1 MGRWALTLVI
11 VESRG
16 GAHFTVELKVVL
28 LVMKNPQT
36 ALFYAIVVMRKSGM
50 KDTF

>member
-28 LVMKNPQT
+28 VMKNPQT